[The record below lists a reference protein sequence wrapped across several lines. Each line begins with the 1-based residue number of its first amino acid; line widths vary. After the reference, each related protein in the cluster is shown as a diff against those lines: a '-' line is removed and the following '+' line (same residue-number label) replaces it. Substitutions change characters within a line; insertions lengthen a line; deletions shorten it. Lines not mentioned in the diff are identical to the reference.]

1 MHYITHTYASTN
13 LYNYACV
20 LYMRKSL
27 TLKEEIS
34 LAHAVHNRKGREL
47 YTAVSDMYLTSVP
60 T

>member
-13 LYNYACV
+13 LYNCTCV
-20 LYMRKSL
+20 LYMRKPL